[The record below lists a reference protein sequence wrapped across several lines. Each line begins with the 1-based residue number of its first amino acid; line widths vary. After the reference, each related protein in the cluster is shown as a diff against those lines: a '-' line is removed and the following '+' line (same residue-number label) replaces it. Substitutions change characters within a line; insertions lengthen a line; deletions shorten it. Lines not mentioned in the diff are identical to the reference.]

1 MKTLALGAA
10 LCLGVLSVP
19 AYAESP
25 DLTRLQ
31 ECMKT
36 PSSAACKKDFEQL
49 QKAFED
55 IANGKKADRRP
66 TRIPGLSSH
75 RRLGQTPV
83 VQVSRS
89 GVA

>member
-1 MKTLALGAA
+1 MRTLALGVA

-19 AYAESP
+19 AYAEGP

-36 PSSAACKKDFEQL
+36 PSSATCKKDFEQF

-55 IANGKKADRRP
+55 IANGKKP
-66 TRIPGLSSH
+66 TIALPVSPDSLPISDLGKLLSNK
-75 RRLGQTPV
+75 
-83 VQVSRS
+83 
-89 GVA
+89 